1 MLSVNTLRRCH
12 EVTAEG
18 ILLILKQKQ
27 IFGKDFRKKKQASV
41 SAKGS

>member
-1 MLSVNTLRRCH
+1 MLSVNTLRRCQ

-27 IFGKDFRKKKQASV
+27 IFGKDFRKKKQANV

>member
-1 MLSVNTLRRCH
+1 MLSVNTLRRCQ